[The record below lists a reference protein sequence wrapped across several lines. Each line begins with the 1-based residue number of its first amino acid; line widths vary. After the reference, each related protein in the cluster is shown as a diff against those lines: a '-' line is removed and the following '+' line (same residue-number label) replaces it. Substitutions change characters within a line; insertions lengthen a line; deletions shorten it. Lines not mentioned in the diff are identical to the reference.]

1 MNFLANLTE
10 RTTSVIDNKRYIVV
24 RYYNELS
31 EWDIVYESKEGLSKT
46 DAETVLA
53 YEVRL
58 GKVNPNNLMIVEV
71 PDI

>member
-10 RTTSVIDNKRYIVV
+10 RTTSVFDNKRYIVV
-24 RYYNELS
+24 RYYNGLS
-31 EWDIVYESKEGLSKT
+31 EWNIVHESKKGLSKT

-53 YEVRL
+53 YEVRF